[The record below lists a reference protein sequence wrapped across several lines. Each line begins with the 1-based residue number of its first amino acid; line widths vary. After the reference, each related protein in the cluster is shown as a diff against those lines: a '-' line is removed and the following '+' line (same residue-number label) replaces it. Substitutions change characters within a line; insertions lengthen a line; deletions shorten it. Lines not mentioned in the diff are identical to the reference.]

1 MSKNT
6 NDWLVEDL
14 SDSTQV
20 PTTEKRLGDPC
31 ASRSHF
37 SRILRNP
44 FSLLWSKLT
53 TLFQAAKTSSE
64 SKVAGHSQSEQ
75 QEPESIR
82 ERYLDSCFTDR
93 VDPSLYYIVFLSQP
107 QLNCR
112 VNSYRFNKELKSAKK
127 PTSSEMPNE
136 SIKNDK

>member
-1 MSKNT
+1 MSKNM

-20 PTTEKRLGDPC
+20 PTTEKRLGDPY

-37 SRILRNP
+37 SRFLRNP
-44 FSLLWSKLT
+44 FSLLWLKLAA
-53 TLFQAAKTSSE
+53 LSQAAKTSSE
-64 SKVAGHSQSEQ
+64 SEVAENSQSEQ

-82 ERYLDSCFTDR
+82 EQYLDTCFTDR
-93 VDPSLYYIVFLSQP
+93 VDPSLYYILFLSQP

-112 VNSYRFNKELKSAKK
+112 VNSYSFNKLE
-127 PTSSEMPNE
+127 
-136 SIKNDK
+136 

>member
-20 PTTEKRLGDPC
+20 PTTEKRLGSAY
-31 ASRSHF
+31 ASRSHL

-44 FSLLWSKLT
+44 FFLVWSKLAA
-53 TLFQAAKTSSE
+53 LFQTAKTSSKSE
-64 SKVAGHSQSEQ
+64 LAEHSRSEQ

-82 ERYLDSCFTDR
+82 EQYLDTCFTDR
-93 VDPSLYYIVFLSQP
+93 VDPSLYYILFLSQP

-112 VNSYRFNKELKSAKK
+112 VN
-127 PTSSEMPNE
+127 PSSFSKLE
-136 SIKNDK
+136 

>member
-20 PTTEKRLGDPC
+20 PTTEKR
-31 ASRSHF
+31 SHLL
-37 SRILRNP
+37 RILRNP
-44 FSLLWSKLT
+44 FSLVWSKLAA
-53 TLFQAAKTSSE
+53 LFQTAKTSSKSE
-64 SKVAGHSQSEQ
+64 LAEHPQSEQ

-82 ERYLDSCFTDR
+82 EQYLDTCFTDR
-93 VDPSLYYIVFLSQP
+93 VDPSLYYILFLSQP

-112 VNSYRFNKELKSAKK
+112 ANSYSFSKERQK
-127 PTSSEMPNE
+127 TNF
-136 SIKNDK
+136 